1 LKNNSTLQT
10 ILLVEDDAIISMS
23 TELFLKECNFSV
35 VSAYNGEEALDYF
48 TNENEI
54 DLVLMDI
61 DLGEGM
67 DGIKAAGLIYRK
79 RNLPIIFHTSHCL
92 EELLEKASIT
102 YPFEYFHKSDSKSRL
117 FDLISNSLQALISDP
132 DIINILG

>member
-1 LKNNSTLQT
+1 MKNNSTLQT